1 MCGHGTGHRGGGG
14 EWREETNGK
23 ERGRKN
29 GERRN
34 GRRDKDE
41 GGARVRRADNPNHR
55 IRRMHP
61 HGFAALRDR
70 ARPRTPAEPICP
82 LPSTVAH
89 LLE

>member
-1 MCGHGTGHRGGGG
+1 MCGHGTGHGEEGGGNEQKG
-14 EWREETNGK
+14 KGQK
-23 ERGRKN
+23 ERGKEKR
-29 GERRN
+29 
-34 GRRDKDE
+34 RRDKDE